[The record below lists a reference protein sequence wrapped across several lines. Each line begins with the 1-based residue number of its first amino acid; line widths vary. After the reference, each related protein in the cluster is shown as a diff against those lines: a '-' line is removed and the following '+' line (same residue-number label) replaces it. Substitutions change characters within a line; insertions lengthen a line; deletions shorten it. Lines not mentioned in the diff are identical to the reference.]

1 MLLCFVS
8 YLTMHNNSSYTVR
21 TPTHLSV
28 DLFKSVCGATSPI
41 TTDESHAPA
50 SLGCRSG
57 ILHTSTDHKIL
68 T

>member
-8 YLTMHNNSSYTVR
+8 YLTMHSNSSYTVR

-28 DLFKSVCGATSPI
+28 DLFKSVCGAKSPI
-41 TTDESHAPA
+41 TIIIHWAVDLEYCTYAID
-50 SLGCRSG
+50 RSF
-57 ILHTSTDHKIL
+57 IL